1 MHTNIYILKLQNN
14 KYYVG
19 KSNDLETR
27 LTSHKNG
34 LASAWTK
41 KYKPISVEK
50 VIPNASSYDENKETI
65 EYMGKYGIDNVR
77 GGIYVT
83 EALDNTQRSEI
94 NKQIWGANDCC
105 TQCGRKEHFVNNCK
119 ETKDV
124 TGQDI
129 IKTGNDIFKT
139 GHDIF
144 KTGNDIFKEEYKD
157 KKLIK
162 TCFDC
167 GKIGHYADKCPNK
180 KETFN
185 CRYCDKEFETQKGVI
200 FHENVHCKS
209 VPKKKETFN
218 CRYCD
223 KEFETQKGAIFH
235 ENVYCKSVSKKKET
249 FNCRNCDK
257 EFETQKG
264 AIFHEN
270 VHCKSVPKNE
280 CYRCG
285 RSGHYSNNCYAK
297 SDIDGYQLD

>member
-1 MHTNIYILKLQNN
+1 MQTNIYILKLENN

-105 TQCGRKEHFVNNCK
+105 TQCGRKEHFVKNCK

-129 IKTGNDIFKT
+129 FKT
-139 GHDIF
+139 EQDI
-144 KTGNDIFKEEYKD
+144 
-157 KKLIK
+157 IK
-162 TCFDC
+162 TCQ
-167 GKIGHYADKCPNK
+167 Y
-180 KETFN
+180 
-185 CRYCDKEFETQKGVI
+185 I
-200 FHENVHCKS
+200 F
-209 VPKKKETFN
+209 KETFN

-235 ENVYCKSVSKKKET
+235 ENVHCKSVPKKKET
-249 FNCRNCDK
+249 FNCRNCNK

-270 VHCKSVPKNE
+270 VSKNE

>member
-1 MHTNIYILKLQNN
+1 MQTNIYILKLQNN

-19 KSNDLETR
+19 KSNDLETCIQ
-27 LTSHKNG
+27 SHKNG
-34 LASAWTK
+34 TISMWTK
-41 KYKPISVEK
+41 KYKPISVKK
-50 VIPNASSYDENKETI
+50 VIPTMNHRDENKYTI
-65 EYMGKYGIDNVR
+65 KYMGKYGIDNVR

-105 TQCGRKEHFVNNCK
+105 TQCGRKEHFVKNCK
-119 ETKDV
+119 ATKDV

-129 IKTGNDIFKT
+129 IKTAQDIFKTEQDIIKT

-144 KTGNDIFKEEYKD
+144 KTVQDIFKTGQDIFKEEYKD

-185 CRYCDKEFETQKGVI
+185 CRYCDKEFETQKGAI

-218 CRYCD
+218 CR
-223 KEFETQKGAIFH
+223 
-235 ENVYCKSVSKKKET
+235 
-249 FNCRNCDK
+249 NCNK

>member
-1 MHTNIYILKLQNN
+1 MHTNIYILKLENN

-77 GGIYVT
+77 GGIYIT

-105 TQCGRKEHFVNNCK
+105 TQCGRKEHFVKNCK

-129 IKTGNDIFKT
+129 IKTGQDIFKTGQDIFKTEQDIIKT

-144 KTGNDIFKEEYKD
+144 KTVQDIFKTSQDILKEEYKD

-185 CRYCDKEFETQKGVI
+185 CRYCDKEFETQKG
-200 FHENVHCKS
+200 
-209 VPKKKETFN
+209 
-218 CRYCD
+218 
-223 KEFETQKGAIFH
+223 
-235 ENVYCKSVSKKKET
+235 
-249 FNCRNCDK
+249 
-257 EFETQKG
+257 

-270 VHCKSVPKNE
+270 VHCKKKNE

-285 RSGHYSNNCYAK
+285 RLGHYSNNCYAK
-297 SDIDGYQLD
+297 FDIDGYQLD

>member
-1 MHTNIYILKLQNN
+1 MQTNIYILKLENN

-105 TQCGRKEHFVNNCK
+105 TQCGRKEHFIKNCK

-129 IKTGNDIFKT
+129 IKTGQDIIKTEQDIIKTGHDIIKT

-144 KTGNDIFKEEYKD
+144 KTVQDIFKTSQDILKEEYKD

-185 CRYCDKEFETQKGVI
+185 CRYCDKEFETQKGAI

-235 ENVYCKSVSKKKET
+235 ENVYCKSVPK
-249 FNCRNCDK
+249 
-257 EFETQKG
+257 
-264 AIFHEN
+264 
-270 VHCKSVPKNE
+270 KNE

>member
-1 MHTNIYILKLQNN
+1 MQTNIYILKLENN

-105 TQCGRKEHFVNNCK
+105 TQCGRKEHFVKNCK

-129 IKTGNDIFKT
+129 IKTGQDIFKTGQDIFKTEQDIIKT

-144 KTGNDIFKEEYKD
+144 KTVQDIFKTGQDIFKEEYKD

-185 CRYCDKEFETQKGVI
+185 CRYCDKEFETQKGTI

-209 VPKKKETFN
+209 VPK
-218 CRYCD
+218 
-223 KEFETQKGAIFH
+223 
-235 ENVYCKSVSKKKET
+235 
-249 FNCRNCDK
+249 
-257 EFETQKG
+257 
-264 AIFHEN
+264 
-270 VHCKSVPKNE
+270 KNE

>member
-1 MHTNIYILKLQNN
+1 MQTNIYILKLENN

-50 VIPNASSYDENKETI
+50 VIPNASSYDKNKETI

-105 TQCGRKEHFVNNCK
+105 TQCGRKEHFIKNCK

-129 IKTGNDIFKT
+129 IKTGQDIFKT
-139 GHDIF
+139 GQ
-144 KTGNDIFKEEYKD
+144 DIFKEEYKD

-185 CRYCDKEFETQKGVI
+185 CRYCDKEFETQKGAI

-218 CRYCD
+218 CRNCN

-235 ENVYCKSVSKKKET
+235 EN
-249 FNCRNCDK
+249 
-257 EFETQKG
+257 
-264 AIFHEN
+264 
-270 VHCKSVPKNE
+270 VPKNE

>member
-1 MHTNIYILKLQNN
+1 MHTNKNPLQSVKNEDNTNIYILKLENN

-19 KSNDLETR
+19 KSNNLEIR
-27 LTSHKNG
+27 AQAHING
-34 LASAWTK
+34 TASLWTK
-41 KYKPISVEK
+41 KYKPISVETI
-50 VIPNASSYDENKETI
+50 IPNASSYDENKYTI

-94 NKQIWGANDCC
+94 NKQIWGATDCC
-105 TQCGRKEHFVNNCK
+105 TQCGRKGHFVKNCK
-119 ETKDV
+119 ATKDV

-129 IKTGNDIFKT
+129 IKTCQDI
-139 GHDIF
+139 I
-144 KTGNDIFKEEYKD
+144 
-157 KKLIK
+157 
-162 TCFDC
+162 
-167 GKIGHYADKCPNK
+167 
-180 KETFN
+180 
-185 CRYCDKEFETQKGVI
+185 
-200 FHENVHCKS
+200 
-209 VPKKKETFN
+209 KETFN

-235 ENVYCKSVSKKKET
+235 ENVHCKSVPKKKET
-249 FNCRNCDK
+249 FNCRNCNK

-270 VHCKSVPKNE
+270 VHCKSVPKKNE

-297 SDIDGYQLD
+297 SDIDGYQLDSENDSDNDSNYNSDNDSDNNSYNSD

>member
-1 MHTNIYILKLQNN
+1 MHTNIYILKLENN

-34 LASAWTK
+34 IASAWTK

-94 NKQIWGANDCC
+94 NKQIWRANDCC
-105 TQCGRKEHFVNNCK
+105 TQCGRKEHDVKNCK
-119 ETKDV
+119 ET
-124 TGQDI
+124 QDI
-129 IKTGNDIFKT
+129 TGKEIIK
-139 GHDIF
+139 
-144 KTGNDIFKEEYKD
+144 

-185 CRYCDKEFETQKGVI
+185 CRYCDKEFETQKG
-200 FHENVHCKS
+200 
-209 VPKKKETFN
+209 
-218 CRYCD
+218 
-223 KEFETQKGAIFH
+223 AIFH
-235 ENVYCKSVSKKKET
+235 EK
-249 FNCRNCDK
+249 
-257 EFETQKG
+257 
-264 AIFHEN
+264 

>member
-1 MHTNIYILKLQNN
+1 MQINIYILKLENN

-105 TQCGRKEHFVNNCK
+105 TQCGRKEHFVKNCK

-129 IKTGNDIFKT
+129 IKTGQDIIKT

-144 KTGNDIFKEEYKD
+144 KTVQDIFKTGQDILKEEYKD

-185 CRYCDKEFETQKGVI
+185 CRYCDKEFETQKGA
-200 FHENVHCKS
+200 
-209 VPKKKETFN
+209 T
-218 CRYCD
+218 
-223 KEFETQKGAIFH
+223 FH
-235 ENVYCKSVSKKKET
+235 ENVYCKS
-249 FNCRNCDK
+249 
-257 EFETQKG
+257 
-264 AIFHEN
+264 
-270 VHCKSVPKNE
+270 KSVAKKNG

-285 RSGHYSNNCYAK
+285 RPGHHLNDCYAK
-297 SDIDGYQLD
+297 TDVDGDELDSDNDSYNSD

>member
-1 MHTNIYILKLQNN
+1 MHTNIYILKLENN

-27 LTSHKNG
+27 MTSHKNG
-34 LASAWTK
+34 TASMWTK
-41 KYKPISVEK
+41 KYKPISVEQI
-50 VIPNASSYDENKETI
+50 IPNACSYDENKYTI
-65 EYMGKYGIDNVR
+65 EYMDKYGIDNVR
-77 GGIYVT
+77 GGLYVT
-83 EALDNTQRSEI
+83 EALDNTQRNDI
-94 NKQIWGANDCC
+94 KKQIWGANDCC
-105 TQCGRKEHFVNNCK
+105 TQCGRKGHFVKNCK

-129 IKTGNDIFKT
+129 LKTEPDILKT
-139 GHDIF
+139 VL
-144 KTGNDIFKEEYKD
+144 DIFKEEYKD

-167 GKIGHYADKCPNK
+167 GKTGHYTDKCPNK

-185 CRYCDKEFETQKGVI
+185 CRYC
-200 FHENVHCKS
+200 N
-209 VPKKKETFN
+209 
-218 CRYCD
+218 
-223 KEFETQKGAIFH
+223 
-235 ENVYCKSVSKKKET
+235 
-249 FNCRNCDK
+249 K

-270 VHCKSVPKNE
+270 VHCKSVPKKNE

-297 SDIDGYQLD
+297 TDIDGNYLDSDND